1 MTANSNIKK
10 AKSSRFVGTNETS
23 TNITPPVNVV
33 YNFPGPS
40 ERLACPNTPVTRR
53 KQGKVGHSPVF
64 GVDPSDYKDKGLREF
79 LAWCGDRYKES
90 ELFEVEVYG
99 KLTEQDVGLDIFK
112 DDGGIDA
119 DTLKKECNLTFGTAK
134 RLIASY
140 NAWELSKKK
149 VQSIYSGILH
159 VLN

>member
-1 MTANSNIKK
+1 MIAIPVRATILYPPCHIKEIGKLIMTANSNIKK
-10 AKSSRFVGTNETS
+10 AKSSRFVGTNE
-23 TNITPPVNVV
+23 
-33 YNFPGPS
+33 
-40 ERLACPNTPVTRR
+40 TPVTRR

-90 ELFEVEVYG
+90 ELIEVEVYG